1 MKKTFLL
8 IMLSILLIPCFV
20 KAEEVNNNTEITEED
35 ITENRE
41 SNINEDSTNIE
52 DNAEDTND
60 NENNT
65 LNEDENTTENNTN
78 TEENTNNQNSTD
90 TSLIPNATAGILMDA
105 TTGEII
111 FEKNK
116 DEQVAVA
123 SMTKM
128 VAQIIILEQIEAGKI
143 KWDDIV
149 TASANASGMGGSQI
163 YLTTGEEM
171 TVLDMMK
178 GISMA
183 SANDATVAMA
193 EFIAGTEVEFVEMM
207 NKKVEELG
215 LKNTHF
221 KNCTGLDEDDHY
233 SSAYDMAI
241 IARELLKHEKI
252 LEFSSVYED
261 YLREDTDNK
270 FWLVNT
276 NKLVRFY
283 EGADGLKTGHTDAAK
298 YCLAATA
305 KRVDLRLIAI
315 VLGEE
320 NSQIRNSETM
330 SLLDYGFNNYKIE
343 ILKTTED
350 IVKEISLDKATSPKI
365 SLVPLNDIAIL
376 SKKSDDTKKYTYDI
390 KITNNNLP
398 LKIGDEV
405 GKIIVKD
412 SDNKKIKEEVLTV
425 TENVDKLNF
434 LELLGKTLTDML
446 VGNINFV

>member
-143 KWDDIV
+143 KWTDKV

-171 TVLDMMK
+171 TVEDMMK

-183 SANDATVAMA
+183 SANDVAV
-193 EFIAGTEVEFVEMM
+193 T
-207 NKKVEELG
+207 KK
-215 LKNTHF
+215 
-221 KNCTGLDEDDHY
+221 
-233 SSAYDMAI
+233 
-241 IARELLKHEKI
+241 
-252 LEFSSVYED
+252 
-261 YLREDTDNK
+261 
-270 FWLVNT
+270 
-276 NKLVRFY
+276 
-283 EGADGLKTGHTDAAK
+283 
-298 YCLAATA
+298 
-305 KRVDLRLIAI
+305 
-315 VLGEE
+315 
-320 NSQIRNSETM
+320 Q
-330 SLLDYGFNNYKIE
+330 
-343 ILKTTED
+343 
-350 IVKEISLDKATSPKI
+350 
-365 SLVPLNDIAIL
+365 SLVI
-376 SKKSDDTKKYTYDI
+376 S
-390 KITNNNLP
+390 
-398 LKIGDEV
+398 EE
-405 GKIIVKD
+405 II
-412 SDNKKIKEEVLTV
+412 I
-425 TENVDKLNF
+425 
-434 LELLGKTLTDML
+434 
-446 VGNINFV
+446 

>member
-8 IMLSILLIPCFV
+8 IMLSILIIPCFV
-20 KAEEVNNNTEITEED
+20 KAEETKNNTEIKEENKNTND
-35 ITENRE
+35 NDE
-41 SNINEDSTNIE
+41 STNIE
-52 DNAEDTND
+52 DNTTDTND
-60 NENNT
+60 KENNT
-65 LNEDENTTENNTN
+65 LNEDTDTTENNN
-78 TEENTNNQNSTD
+78 VTEENTNNENTTD
-90 TSLIPNATAGILMDA
+90 TSLIPSATAGILMDVS
-105 TTGEII
+105 TGEII

-116 DEQVAVA
+116 DEQLAVA

-128 VAQIIILEQIEAGKI
+128 VAQIIILEQIEKGKI
-143 KWDDIV
+143 KWDDVV

-171 TVLDMMK
+171 TVEDMMK

-207 NKKVEELG
+207 NKKVKELG

-221 KNCTGLDEDDHY
+221 KNCTGLDEEGHY

-305 KRVDLRLIAI
+305 KRDDLRLIAI

-320 NSQIRNSETM
+320 NSQTRNSETM

-343 ILKTTED
+343 ILKTTDD
-350 IVKEISLDKATSPKI
+350 IVKEISLDKATSSKI

-376 SKKSDDTKKYTYDI
+376 SKKSADTKKYTYDI

-412 SDNKKIKEEVLTV
+412 SDNKKVKEEILTV

-434 LELLGKTLTDML
+434 LELFGKTLTDMM
-446 VGNINFV
+446 VGNMNFV